1 MNWHK
6 KIKFNSLFFRTFLCL
21 MASSL
26 IMSVLFYGIVSY
38 FTYNNIKEN
47 MYSDYE
53 EKVGFSVQAGDK
65 IINNVENIAV
75 QLSNEPYIINAGIIQ
90 NADNN
95 IDYERNKNILRI
107 LKNFGSYNDDVK
119 NIYLY
124 EAKNNTVYSSKE
136 DFYNINEFSQ
146 KDIILKNTLFAGSI
160 KLEDKGFSNVYLNSI
175 NGKVYMYIN
184 FLYSIDK
191 PLSTIIIEINTDNL
205 FREYKKETNDLCAV
219 YNSNGTEIL
228 CGKDFTFNFSEK
240 LKSAENAEWNG
251 SFLIIPSGLTGFMYV
266 SKYSPSLIK
275 LNPSQ
280 IFLSVLPLIL
290 FFLLISFFVSLMVS
304 KSIYNP
310 IGSLVYD
317 ISVNGKDAKER
328 LDNSKNEIE
337 FIKNEYQNS
346 KIKEENMENIIKKI
360 SPEILELHIKDI
372 LCGKEEKREETEK
385 ILKDTRSNFGYI
397 GKFIVLTISFKEN
410 KNINKTILENHLN
423 VIKETVSSYFMEITF
438 SQTAIDFDGNI
449 VFIAEFDPSAE
460 NKFIINHMNSIYGKL
475 NYTAENREFEFYMG
489 KSSVYENF
497 NEIYYAYKDT
507 LYDISEQKKNN
518 NTHKLNSHINDY
530 DLKLRHIAEEVEKG
544 SFENAESLMEKI
556 MQTENIDIKYNCFIE
571 LLKKFEK
578 TAFENHMEY
587 DLKPQIFYLSQLY
600 ENKNNSLL
608 TQTFIKYYSDFKK
621 GLKTALK
628 NRQNKYI
635 IRAKEYIE
643 LNYMSS
649 ILSLGDVAEE
659 LSINKSYLSTLFNE
673 KLNIGFT
680 DYVNGIRIKNAKN
693 LLQNTEKS
701 INDISLEVGFN
712 TVQTFIKVFKK
723 QVGITPGQFRKK

>member
-1 MNWHK
+1 
-6 KIKFNSLFFRTFLCL
+6 
-21 MASSL
+21 
-26 IMSVLFYGIVSY
+26 
-38 FTYNNIKEN
+38 
-47 MYSDYE
+47 
-53 EKVGFSVQAGDK
+53 
-65 IINNVENIAV
+65 
-75 QLSNEPYIINAGIIQ
+75 
-90 NADNN
+90 
-95 IDYERNKNILRI
+95 
-107 LKNFGSYNDDVK
+107 
-119 NIYLY
+119 
-124 EAKNNTVYSSKE
+124 
-136 DFYNINEFSQ
+136 
-146 KDIILKNTLFAGSI
+146 
-160 KLEDKGFSNVYLNSI
+160 
-175 NGKVYMYIN
+175 
-184 FLYSIDK
+184 
-191 PLSTIIIEINTDNL
+191 
-205 FREYKKETNDLCAV
+205 
-219 YNSNGTEIL
+219 
-228 CGKDFTFNFSEK
+228 
-240 LKSAENAEWNG
+240 
-251 SFLIIPSGLTGFMYV
+251 
-266 SKYSPSLIK
+266 
-275 LNPSQ
+275 
-280 IFLSVLPLIL
+280 
-290 FFLLISFFVSLMVS
+290 
-304 KSIYNP
+304 
-310 IGSLVYD
+310 
-317 ISVNGKDAKER
+317 
-328 LDNSKNEIE
+328 
-337 FIKNEYQNS
+337 
-346 KIKEENMENIIKKI
+346 
-360 SPEILELHIKDI
+360 
-372 LCGKEEKREETEK
+372 
-385 ILKDTRSNFGYI
+385 
-397 GKFIVLTISFKEN
+397 
-410 KNINKTILENHLN
+410 
-423 VIKETVSSYFMEITF
+423 
-438 SQTAIDFDGNI
+438 
-449 VFIAEFDPSAE
+449 
-460 NKFIINHMNSIYGKL
+460 MNSIYGKL

-530 DLKLRHIAEEVEKG
+530 DLKLRHIAEEAEKG

-621 GLKTALK
+621 ELKTVLK

-649 ILSLGDVAEE
+649 SLSLGDVAEE